1 VGESVGNVRVTMQH
15 FEDALDEVNPS
26 VTPETRERYEEIE
39 KQFRRSEVNREGD
52 RTRHRVPVRFRL
64 GNL

>member
-15 FEDALDEVNPS
+15 FEGALDEVNPS

-39 KQFRRSEVNREGD
+39 EQFRRSEVD
-52 RTRHRVPVRFRL
+52 RAETEPGTAFQ
-64 GNL
+64 

>member
-1 VGESVGNVRVTMQH
+1 MGNVRVTMQH

-39 KQFRRSEVNREGD
+39 KQFRRSEVNREETEPG
-52 RTRHRVPVRFRL
+52 TAFQ
-64 GNL
+64 

>member
-1 VGESVGNVRVTMQH
+1 MVVGESVGNVRVTMQH

-39 KQFRRSEVNREGD
+39 KQFQRSDVDDADAEPG
-52 RTRHRVPVRFRL
+52 TAFQ
-64 GNL
+64 